1 MQLRLELLPMP
12 FAVCQLAQDAPMPP
26 GAPFTFWARTD
37 DEVSLV
43 CPEADAPGAYLRKE
57 DGWRALRV
65 AGTLD
70 FSLVGILSR
79 LTAALAEAGVGV
91 FVISTY
97 LTDYVLVRE
106 GQLEAAVAALS
117 AHGHAV
123 TPLS

>member
-1 MQLRLELLPMP
+1 MQLELLPMS
-12 FAVCQLAQDAPMPP
+12 FAVLKLPDDAPLPP

-43 CPEADAPGAYLRKE
+43 CPETDAPQDYQRKE
-57 DGWRALRV
+57 DGWRAFRV

-70 FSLVGILSR
+70 FSLIGILSR

-97 LTDYVLVRE
+97 LTDYILVRE
-106 GQLEAAVAALS
+106 GQLEPASAALS
-117 AHGHAV
+117 ADGHTV
-123 TPLS
+123 RSLS